1 MTLND
6 LPGCNSP
13 AQEGRHIHRI
23 LLIDSH
29 TILREGVRLMVH
41 EHENFDVVGEAG
53 TATEAL
59 EVIDRLQPDVV
70 LTDIPL
76 PDRSGVQF
84 ISELQSRRPQVAIL
98 VLTALRTPDRVA
110 AALKAGALGY
120 VLKDCGCPELLAA
133 IGEVAV
139 GRKYLCK
146 SLKVPSRRTAARDL
160 PTRVSTAASSLS
172 ERQRQVLRSVALGY
186 GNKEIAQMLGVSAKA
201 VQKHRGRLR
210 NVLDLQ
216 STAGLTMYAVRE
228 GLVSDV
234 CAVDVELTSCGTPPR
249 RHRFGT

>member
-1 MTLND
+1 MTLNASS
-6 LPGCNSP
+6 GCSSP
-13 AQEGRHIHRI
+13 AQDGQPIHRI
-23 LLIDSH
+23 LLIDSL
-29 TILREGVRLMVH
+29 TILREAVRVMVH
-41 EHENFDVVGEAG
+41 ANENFAVVGEAG
-53 TATEAL
+53 TAAEAL
-59 EVIDRLQPDVV
+59 PLIDLLRPDVV

-84 ISELQSRRPQVAIL
+84 ISELQSRHPHLAIL

-120 VLKDCGCPELLAA
+120 VLKDCGRPELLAA
-133 IGEVAV
+133 ISEVAA

-146 SLKVPSRRTAARDL
+146 ALELSRRNAARDL
-160 PTRVSTAASSLS
+160 PRRGSTAASGLS

-201 VQKHRGRLR
+201 VQKHRGRIR
-210 NVLDLQ
+210 NVLDVQ

-228 GLVSDV
+228 GLVSDA
-234 CAVDVELTSCGTPPR
+234 CATDVELTSSGTPPR
-249 RHRFGT
+249 RYRFGG